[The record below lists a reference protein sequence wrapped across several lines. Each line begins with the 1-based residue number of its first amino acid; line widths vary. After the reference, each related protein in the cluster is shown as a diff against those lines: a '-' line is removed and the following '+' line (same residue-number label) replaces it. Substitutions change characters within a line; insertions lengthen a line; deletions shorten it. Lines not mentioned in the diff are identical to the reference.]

1 METQV
6 KRSRGRP
13 PKVKAIE
20 AIIKAPSNEIHERIN
35 NRFKDIYGFELTQTQ
50 AHAFLLH
57 IIDRIEL

>member
-13 PKVKAIE
+13 PKVKTIE
-20 AIIKAPSNEIHERIN
+20 ASNKLPVNVLHERIN
-35 NRFKDIYGFELTQTQ
+35 NRFKDTYGFELTQAQ